1 MIREGSETVQPA
13 HRSDG
18 RSLSAPVYLDRVA
31 LLAIATVVALVV
43 LHEWDPFGASRA
55 GERNRLRE
63 LEDLVAG
70 EAWTLAAQR
79 GSALLERHYT
89 EPRVHWLMSQV
100 QRGNGLPDFGL
111 QHLVIAAMPREG
123 DMPLLFAEPSAD
135 ALRRELV
142 AYESAFADGKVRRE
156 RLLRMVRVQAALG
169 AWEAVGDAMASIAAE
184 GGGTASIAETAFAA
198 ALLGLTPEAWRSRG
212 LPAAWAGPLCSG
224 GGARVVSAE
233 SLGISG
239 REIGVLAGG
248 AGTGGRSLFVVGDAV
263 RPAPAGIAW
272 QLIAIDPGSGAVLKE
287 GAVDLSGP
295 SGHAELL
302 DDWLRGL
309 PEPVL
314 IAGAASDAATASA
327 PAEARQALRAALAV
341 EGIPSRR
348 GRRAYA
354 FVAMRSKSTARAT
367 QTAAP
372 GSDWPAMLLCRPER
386 DP

>member
-1 MIREGSETVQPA
+1 MIREGSETVLPA

-18 RSLSAPVYLDRVA
+18 RSLSAPVSLDRVA
-31 LLAIATVVALVV
+31 LLAIATVIALVI

-123 DMPLLFAEPSAD
+123 GAPPLFPEPTRD
-135 ALRRELV
+135 ALRREV
-142 AYESAFADGKVRRE
+142 EAYDAALADGRIRRE
-156 RLLRMVRVQAALG
+156 RLLRLVRVQAALG
-169 AWEAVGDAMASIAAE
+169 AWDAVGDAMAPMAE
-184 GGGTASIAETAFAA
+184 GGGTASAAETAFAA
-198 ALLGLTPEAWRSRG
+198 ALLGLTPEAWRDRG
-212 LPAAWAGPLCSG
+212 APAVWAASLCSG
-224 GGARVVSAE
+224 GGARVVPAE
-233 SLGISG
+233 SMGVGGL
-239 REIGVLAGG
+239 EIGVLAGG
-248 AGTGGRSLFVVGDAV
+248 VATGGRSLFAVGEGV
-263 RPAPAGIAW
+263 RPAPAGTAW
-272 QLIAIDPGSGAVLKE
+272 QLIAIDPASGAVVKE

-309 PEPVL
+309 PEPAL

-327 PAEARQALRAALAV
+327 PADARQALRAALAV

-348 GRRAYA
+348 GRRAFA
-354 FVAMRSKSTARAT
+354 FVAMRSGSTARAT
-367 QTAAP
+367 QAAAL
-372 GSDWPAMLLCRPER
+372 GADWPAMLLCRPER